1 MRTMKIMKRM
11 MGLAA
16 AILALSACSESED
29 LLSAFHSDPNAVRIT
44 AQVGK
49 ASANGFTRSY
59 PLGDADAQTKFK
71 NGDMISVQADGQDA
85 VTYQL
90 NNNEWQPQGSNFLK
104 WESDEMTFTAYY
116 PAKFDGNLDK
126 VTLPKEYDEAS
137 LTANDFMS
145 YSGKQTNTKDN
156 NNQLTLTM
164 ERKMARVVVEI
175 AGFKDQYAG
184 ATIKNVNSLSICG
197 IKAYKH
203 SDGKFYALIKPCA
216 AQNSETFIS
225 LDVEEGASK
234 KTTEKLTGIPAL
246 EAGKSYTYQ
255 LTVGKNKISV
265 SGITVANWTTGEI
278 TGGKAEYKAP
288 PYVTFTANE
297 EQTFIMSA
305 KNSYKI
311 SGLEYSVNNGT
322 WKKVVTGE
330 AVTFGGS
337 KGTLSLRGKNNLEG
351 TSKQY
356 SAYSQISFGN
366 TDVNVACTGDIR
378 TLLDYT
384 NYEDVVTESARFRH
398 LFEDCAQLI
407 SAPDLPAKTLADGC
421 YSYMFSGCS
430 KLETGPKELP
440 AITLANNCYSHMF
453 YGCSK
458 LETGPIKLPA
468 TTLAESCY
476 MCMFQDCTNLKNV
489 PDELPAKTM
498 FKNCYL
504 NMFTGCISLE
514 GGPKLPAT
522 TLAENCY
529 KNMFE
534 GCTKLKTAPELKA
547 MSLKKSCYHA
557 MFWGCTSLTAAP
569 DLPATEL
576 AEYCYTTMFNGCKN
590 LKTGPVKLP
599 ALKLATRCY
608 DSMFFYCSSLQTAPD
623 LPATELTE
631 YCYNGM
637 FCGCEKLS
645 SVKMLAPS
653 DQIKSVGFSSWL
665 SKAGT
670 SAASRKLIV
679 LDEAAYNALVT
690 AGLLPAK
697 WKTDQCTVQ
706 YAPKQ

>member
-1 MRTMKIMKRM
+1 M

-44 AQVGK
+44 AEVGK
-49 ASANGFTRSY
+49 ASANGFTRSF
-59 PLGDADAQTKFK
+59 PLGDAEAQKKFK
-71 NGDMISVQADGQDA
+71 EGDEISVKADGQDA

-90 NNNEWQPQGSNFLK
+90 NGKEWQPQGGKFLK
-104 WESDEMTFTAYY
+104 WESDKMNFTAYY
-116 PAKFDGNLDK
+116 PATFDGNLNN

-137 LTANDFMS
+137 LAANDFMS
-145 YSGKQTNTKDN
+145 YSGKQSNTKG
-156 NNQLTLTM
+156 NQLSLIM
-164 ERKMARVVVEI
+164 KREMARVVVEI
-175 AGFKDQYAG
+175 DGFNDQYAG
-184 ATIKNVNSLSICG
+184 ATVNSLSICG

-203 SDGKFYALIKPCA
+203 SDGKFYALIDP
-216 AQNSETFIS
+216 NYT
-225 LDVEEGASK
+225 
-234 KTTEKLTGIPAL
+234 
-246 EAGKSYTYQ
+246 AGNSYTYK

-265 SGITVANWTTGEI
+265 SGITVADWTGGKI

-288 PYVTFTANE
+288 PYVTFTADE

-311 SGLEYSVNNGT
+311 PGLEYSVNNGT

-330 AVTFGGS
+330 AVTFGGNNN
-337 KGTLSLRGKNNLEG
+337 GTLRLRGKNNLEG

-356 SAYSQISFGN
+356 SAYSQISFGK

-384 NYEDVVTESARFRH
+384 NYKDVATKSARFRH
-398 LFEDCAQLI
+398 LFEDCTQLT

-440 AITLANNCYSHMF
+440 AITLADDCYSHMF
-453 YGCSK
+453 SGCSK
-458 LETGPIKLPA
+458 LETGPKELPA

-476 MCMFQDCTNLKNV
+476 MGMFRNCTNLKNV

-504 NMFTGCISLE
+504 NMFTGCTSLE

-522 TLAENCY
+522 TLAESCY